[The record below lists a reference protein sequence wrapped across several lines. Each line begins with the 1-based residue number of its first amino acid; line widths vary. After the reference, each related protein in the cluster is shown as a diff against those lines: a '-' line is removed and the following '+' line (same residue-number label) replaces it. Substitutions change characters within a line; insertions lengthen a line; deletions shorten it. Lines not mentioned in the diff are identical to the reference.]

1 MLLPAVC
8 AGVLVVLQGCGAD
21 DRGAP
26 DASALTIAKPD
37 AESGDTQVAPAG
49 TMLAR
54 ALRVVVTRD
63 DLPVPNVPVIWATYE
78 GSVTALSPATDSN
91 GISSARWTLQKILAQ
106 QAATASL
113 GSEGSQVVVFTAIS
127 TPDPKGRN
135 TVLVQSEG
143 GNRFEPAELTIFVGE
158 RVNWFWPEGSSGHNI
173 VPDDGDS
180 PPQSGALAAY
190 PKFHSFQF
198 QSPGVY
204 HYHCM
209 AHGATGGVGMSGT
222 IVVLPDP
229 GPL

>member
-8 AGVLVVLQGCGAD
+8 LGALVVLQGCGAD

-37 AESGDTQVAPAG
+37 TESGDTQVAPAG
-49 TMLAR
+49 TTLAR

-63 DLPVPNVPVIWATYE
+63 DLPVPDVPIVWATYE
-78 GSVTALSPATDSN
+78 GSITALSTVTDAN

-113 GSEGSQVVVFTAIS
+113 GTGSSPAVVFTAIS

-209 AHGATGGVGMSGT
+209 AHGGNGGVGMSGT
-222 IVVLPDP
+222 IVVLPEP